1 MSVLF
6 SLIKTK
12 VFLSKEGLAYDYFHY
27 INKNLSNYAL
37 KHASAGISALHK
49 PKYREQLLVRA
60 QRKQKMPKVYE
71 DFYLV
76 NHCHVH
82 ILHL

>member
-1 MSVLF
+1 MVTFLDSFQKSRQEKVFLQQNFLISANDWWMSVLF

-37 KHASAGISALHK
+37 
-49 PKYREQLLVRA
+49 
-60 QRKQKMPKVYE
+60 
-71 DFYLV
+71 
-76 NHCHVH
+76 
-82 ILHL
+82 